1 MSDEYSSFSSRVVN
15 EKMYRCK
22 TLGRF
27 PPDGGFPEIRP
38 ISPPALST

>member
-1 MSDEYSSFSSRVVN
+1 
-15 EKMYRCK
+15 MYRCK

-38 ISPPALST
+38 ISLPALST